1 MIFLK
6 IKEVKYEK
14 ASRKDFAKV
23 GDYIEMP
30 NLIKVQKDSYD
41 WFIEEG
47 LGEVLK
53 DISPIEDYSGNLVL
67 EFFDYY
73 MEEKTKYSVEEAK
86 ERHNMSP
93 IATVALGRL
102 LTGGAMMGAMMKN
115 DADIL
120 TVQIKGNGPIGSMTV
135 TANPKGEVKGFV
147 GNPQVMLPLKDGK
160 LDIADAVGIGVLSV
174 IKDIG
179 LKEPYVGD
187 TILITSEIAD
197 DLTYY
202 FANSEQVPSSV
213 GLGVLMNKDNTVE
226 QAGGFIIQLMPGATD
241 EFIDKLEARI
251 KEIKS
256 VTAMLEEGMT
266 PEQILEHILGDMEL
280 DILDTI
286 PTKFYC
292 NCSKDRVSKAVIS
305 VGKEEI
311 QKMIDDGEPIEV
323 NCHFCNSHYT
333 FTVDELK
340 KMYDCCIR

>member
-1 MIFLK
+1 M
-6 IKEVKYEK
+6 
-14 ASRKDFAKV
+14 
-23 GDYIEMP
+23 GDYIVRATAAGGQVRAFAATT
-30 NLIKVQKDSYD
+30 K
-41 WFIEEG
+41 G
-47 LGEVLK
+47 L
-53 DISPIEDYSGNLVL
+53 
-67 EFFDYY
+67 
-73 MEEKTKYSVEEAK
+73 VEEAK

-213 GLGVLMNKDNTVE
+213 GLGVLMNKDNTVKC
-226 QAGGFIIQLMPGATD
+226 AGGFIIQLMPFAEDAT
-241 EFIDKLEARI
+241 IDKLEENL
-251 KEIKS
+251 KNVTS
-256 VTAMLEEGMT
+256 VTELLDHGCT
-266 PEQILEHILGDMEL
+266 PEGLLEALLGNLGIEV
-280 DILDTI
+280 LDTL
-286 PTKFYC
+286 PTQFHC
-292 NCSKDRVSKAVIS
+292 NCSKERVEKAVAS
-305 VGKEEI
+305 VGREDL
-311 QKMIDDGEPIEV
+311 QAMIDDGEDIEV
-323 NCHFCNSHYT
+323 KCDFCNSTYKY
-333 FTVDELK
+333 TVDELK
-340 KMYDCCIR
+340 EILKESNEEE

>member
-1 MIFLK
+1 M
-6 IKEVKYEK
+6 
-14 ASRKDFAKV
+14 
-23 GDYIEMP
+23 GDYIVRATAAGGQVRAFATTT
-30 NLIKVQKDSYD
+30 K
-41 WFIEEG
+41 G
-47 LGEVLK
+47 L
-53 DISPIEDYSGNLVL
+53 
-67 EFFDYY
+67 
-73 MEEKTKYSVEEAK
+73 VEEAK

-213 GLGVLMNKDNTVE
+213 GLGVLMNKDNTVKC
-226 QAGGFIIQLMPGATD
+226 AGGFIIQLMPFAEDAT
-241 EFIDKLEARI
+241 IDKLEENL
-251 KEIKS
+251 KNVTS
-256 VTAMLEEGMT
+256 VTELLDHGCT
-266 PEQILEHILGDMEL
+266 PEGLLEALLGNLGIEV
-280 DILDTI
+280 LDTL
-286 PTKFYC
+286 PTQFHC
-292 NCSKDRVSKAVIS
+292 NCSKERVEKAVAS
-305 VGKEEI
+305 VGREDL
-311 QKMIDDGEPIEV
+311 QAMIDDGEDIEV
-323 NCHFCNSHYT
+323 KCDFCNSTYKY
-333 FTVDELK
+333 TVDELK
-340 KMYDCCIR
+340 EILKESDEEE